1 MSSIKAVFSTVIAS
15 ILVFPFNI
23 SAHHSVN
30 AFFDLSDPITVEGT
44 LTSVWWANPHVHL
57 QMERITPDGATEVW
71 EIESGGPTLLRRV
84 GVTTDVVKVGE
95 RVTISGFPSTRN
107 DNEMIGVI
115 MELADGR
122 EMTMFAT
129 LASRFG
135 QQVRSGVH
143 ITEDAAAVG
152 EENASGIFR
161 VWSFGRG
168 PNQTNPEP
176 AFTAAA
182 LAGRATYN
190 PLTDDLAL
198 QCIPQGMPN
207 VMDNPFPIEFV
218 EGDGTIILRLEIWD
232 IARTIHMN
240 AAASDRARAATPLGY
255 STGHWEDNVL
265 VVETT
270 DIDFRY
276 FDDYGTPQSA
286 AMEVVERFALN
297 NDESRLDYEVVMT
310 DPETLLEPAVRYAH
324 WAWVPGEELQAY
336 DCTLEEED

>member
-1 MSSIKAVFSTVIAS
+1 MRSTRDVCSTVIAS
-15 ILVFPFNI
+15 ILLIPFNI

-57 QMERITPDGATEVW
+57 QMERTAPDGTAEVW

-95 RVTISGFPSTRN
+95 RVTISGYPSTRN
-107 DNEMIGVI
+107 ENEMIGVI
-115 MELADGR
+115 MQLADGR

-143 ITEDAAAVG
+143 ITEDAAAAG
-152 EENASGIFR
+152 EQNARGIFR

-168 PNQTNPEP
+168 PNQANPEP
-176 AFTAAA
+176 VFTPAA
-182 LAGRATYN
+182 LAGRETYN

-218 EGDGTIILRLEIWD
+218 QRDDTLVLRLEIWD
-232 IARTIHMN
+232 IARTIIMD
-240 AAASDRARAATPLGY
+240 AAATGWVRTPRPLGY
-255 STGHWEDNVL
+255 STGHWEGNTL

-276 FDDYGTPQSA
+276 FDDDGTPQSP
-286 AMEVVERFALN
+286 AMEVVERFTLN
-297 NDESRLDYEVVMT
+297 EDETRLDYEAVMT
-310 DPETLLEPAVRYAH
+310 DPATLMEPSVRYGH